1 MAEYEQLA
9 QAQAADPFA
18 TTLAKIDRQLTIH
31 DAYDKSQSYLG
42 TAFDFVWRQDENS
55 AKALKNVRERVE
67 TAHKNNDVG
76 ALEKMQDEVR
86 KSVEKDSKAVKL
98 QSEINFYGGT
108 TAKVAS
114 IFVAGPVG
122 WTAAGT

>member
-1 MAEYEQLA
+1 MAGYEQLA

-18 TTLAKIDRQLTIH
+18 NTLAKIDRQLTIH

-55 AKALKNVRERVE
+55 QKALKNVRERVE
-67 TAHKNNDVG
+67 VVQKSNDAG

-86 KSVEKDSKAVKL
+86 KSLEKV
-98 QSEINFYGGT
+98 SE
-108 TAKVAS
+108 K
-114 IFVAGPVG
+114 
-122 WTAAGT
+122 